1 MSSLKYC
8 RHCHEIMK
16 EPSEMM
22 SFKHMREFH
31 DIEKQIKNESLN
43 VFAVSL
49 LNCEYSEVSKT

>member
-1 MSSLKYC
+1 
-8 RHCHEIMK
+8 MK